1 VAGAP
6 GTATTALGL
15 DPWGFRAWDGS
26 SAGGGAGANSIDGIG
41 IGSSGGGEVG
51 VGLGVAAVQPHHI
64 SNEPM
69 SELSYAIYMA
79 RRLPVELLVQL
90 VRRSFR

>member
-1 VAGAP
+1 M
-6 GTATTALGL
+6 L
-15 DPWGFRAWDGS
+15 
-26 SAGGGAGANSIDGIG
+26 GGGVGGDVDVLGAGVA
-41 IGSSGGGEVG
+41 
-51 VGLGVAAVQPHHI
+51 AAVQPHHI

-90 VRRSFR
+90 VRRSFRYALLTMHSPLITTCTTLQCCCFNVKRSVSV